1 MKKQMKFLICGF
13 GNIAQRHFRNLKKL
27 LPDCKIDIYT
37 EAKDKYRIFDDR
49 LNISFTNSLFEFYPI
64 DTIFYGSELDE
75 AIYGKDYDAVFIC
88 TLPPK
93 RIDIAIKCAMEGLN
107 LFIEKPLSNNIDE
120 VYKLQNIVED
130 KNLKC
135 AMGFQM
141 RFSPIIEEIKQMV
154 DDNIF
159 GDIYRIEVNHCNNI
173 RKWTKGRDLNNFYA
187 LKEANAG
194 GVLLSQIHEID
205 YLTYIFGKHYP
216 IAAIYGNWLNIS
228 EVEDNITILSNLEK
242 NYCIPI
248 TINLDFISTIP
259 RRTITIYGL
268 QKTQTFDL
276 IPINTDKWNELFV
289 NEMLAFIYYLNGDR
303 GCKLAKLEDGIT
315 SLEYCM
321 DIKNNF
327 MKVNYE
333 NKSS

>member
-49 LNISFTNSLFEFYPI
+49 LNISFANSLFEIYPI

-75 AIYGKDYDAVFIC
+75 AIYGNNYDAVFIC
-88 TLPPK
+88 SLPPN
-93 RIDIAIKCAMEGLN
+93 RLDIAIKCAIEGFN
-107 LFIEKPLSNNIDE
+107 LFIEKPLSNNLDN
-120 VYKLQNIVED
+120 VYKLQNIIEG
-130 KNLKC
+130 NELKC
-135 AMGFQM
+135 VMDFQM
-141 RFSPIIEEIKQMV
+141 RFSLIIEEIKYMV
-154 DDNIF
+154 DDDIF

-173 RKWTKGRDLNNFYA
+173 RSWTKGRKNLGDFYA
-187 LKEANAG
+187 LKESTGG

-205 YLTYIFGKHYP
+205 YLTYLFGKHYP
-216 IAAIYGNWLNIS
+216 IAAIYGNYLTNS
-228 EVEDNITILSNLEK
+228 DVEDNITILSNLEK
-242 NYCIPI
+242 KYCIPI

-259 RRTITIYGL
+259 RRNITIYGL

-276 IPINTDKWNELFV
+276 MPINPDNWNTLFLE
-289 NEMLAFIYYLNGDR
+289 EMKSFLNMLGGQKDPRLAT
-303 GCKLAKLEDGIT
+303 LEDGIA

-327 MKVNYE
+327 MKV
-333 NKSS
+333 SI